1 MANGQRFS
9 SAPNTGIPPTRLVFD
24 NLLPW
29 KRTNTPFLSFF
40 DSWVKALGWR
50 KWLLDQGK
58 RDIIIIGVW
67 TKDLHYLYK
76 AEDIVTTLRYNNNGQ
91 DRRCGLR
98 NHRHEYL
105 VRGGICADDCRI
117 LAVFLGDGLE
127 RAPYRNIRLYWGSRY
142 IQARHSGSMHGND
155 IAIKRWVGSTP
166 EGSSLHGRTPHAVE
180 PLLTVGRKLAPYFSL

>member
-40 DSWVKALGWR
+40 DSWVKALGRR

-117 LAVFLGDGLE
+117 LAVFPGDGPE
-127 RAPYRNIRLYWGSRY
+127 RSVPLRSRTRRVMAY
-142 IQARHSGSMHGND
+142 LPGDFASNTIPQGVSKELLIEIYGCTGVQD
-155 IAIKRWVGSTP
+155 IYKHDILVACMGMT
-166 EGSSLHGRTPHAVE
+166 
-180 PLLTVGRKLAPYFSL
+180 